1 MSGRWTA
8 WATAPR
14 PATPTRRGR
23 RGTRAGGDWAMR
35 RSIRADPTRPRMP
48 APAVALTV
56 ARRSR
61 RLAAMSDV
69 SPPASSLARHGTE
82 WWREGIVY
90 QVYPRSYGD
99 TDGNGIGDLPGIIEH
114 LDYLGPTG
122 SGSMRIWLSPIYP
135 SPGLDVGYDV
145 SDHAAVDPL
154 LGTEDDFDR
163 LVREAHARGIR
174 VILDLVMNHT
184 SDQHAWFQASA
195 RRARVRTPTTTCGA
209 IRPVGTPMARRC
221 RRTTG
226 CRSSAGRRWQ
236 YEPARDQFYLHTFL
250 VEQPEVNW
258 RNPAVEAAQLAMVR
272 GWLDRGVD
280 GFRLDVFN
288 IFLKDPDLPSNP
300 ELTDVPDGTSAW
312 DRQVHKYDRD
322 QPDFPAL
329 IASSGR
335 SSTRC
340 PDGCRSASC
349 STAVRRR
356 RPA

>member
-23 RGTRAGGDWAMR
+23 RGARKEGTGPWR
-35 RSIRADPTRPRMP
+35 RSIRADPTREESWRRRRLDRRP
-48 APAVALTV
+48 ALPD
-56 ARRSR
+56 SR
-61 RLAAMSDV
+61 RCPTSGARV
-69 SPPASSLARHGTE
+69 VPCPPRDR

-90 QVYPRSYGD
+90 QIYPRSYGD

-114 LDYLGPTG
+114 LDHLGPDG
-122 SGSMRIWLSPIYP
+122 LGIDGLWLSPIYP

-145 SDHAAVDPL
+145 SDHSAVDPV
-154 LGTEDDFDR
+154 LGTEEDFDR

-184 SDQHAWFQASA
+184 SDQHAWFQAS
-195 RRARVRTPTTTCGA
+195 RTSREGPYADYYLGA
-209 IRPVGTPMARRC
+209 IRPVGTPMEGRC
-221 RRTTG
+221 RPTTG
-226 CRSSAGRRWQ
+226 CRSSAGPPWQ

-258 RNPAVEAAQLAMVR
+258 RNPAVEAAQLGMVR

-300 ELTDVPDGTSAW
+300 ELTDVPEGTSAW

-322 QPDFPAL
+322 RPDFP
-329 IASSGR
+329 
-335 SSTRC
+335 
-340 PDGCRSASC
+340 D
-349 STAVRRR
+349 
-356 RPA
+356 